1 MVGLAAVL
9 DTQLQYCF
17 KILIE
22 QPFKSKGNQHIYIYI
37 YMCVYILPMKSVIR
51 RPLEDLPVRYLKKV
65 SP

>member
-22 QPFKSKGNQHIYIYI
+22 QPFKSKRNQHIYIYI
-37 YMCVYILPMKSVIR
+37 CVCVCVYPTNEICN
-51 RPLEDLPVRYLKKV
+51 
-65 SP
+65 